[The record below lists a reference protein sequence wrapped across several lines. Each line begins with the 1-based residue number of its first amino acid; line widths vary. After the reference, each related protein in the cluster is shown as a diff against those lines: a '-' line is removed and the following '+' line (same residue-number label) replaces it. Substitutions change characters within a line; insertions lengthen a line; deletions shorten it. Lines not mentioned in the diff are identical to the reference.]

1 MSRAPF
7 CINPRT
13 TAEKTGSCGLQFVV
27 TACSYWYCSGN
38 SAGQWRLCKPTF
50 FTILLEICKHKL
62 QYNTIQITIINSDSI
77 NCNKKVNKVKW
88 SRSEG
93 AINDKS
99 HWLNLVQCV
108 GLCQGGKSWY
118 WCLRLWRYEVP
129 VGGGMSCGVQHPS
142 PTPAP
147 SRAALSPVRTM
158 WSGYQH
164 FLILLTLASATTL
177 QNNNTRRDR
186 FFK

>member
-1 MSRAPF
+1 MYNVYRAPF

-13 TAEKTGSCGLQFVV
+13 TAEKTGSCCLQFVV

-62 QYNTIQITIINSDSI
+62 RYNTIQITIINPDSI

-88 SRSEG
+88 SRSVE
-93 AINDKS
+93 AIIDKS

-108 GLCQGGKSWY
+108 WDI
-118 WCLRLWRYEVP
+118 CL
-129 VGGGMSCGVQHPS
+129 
-142 PTPAP
+142 
-147 SRAALSPVRTM
+147 LSAREE
-158 WSGYQH
+158 
-164 FLILLTLASATTL
+164 LILMLAVMTLWGLSGWRDELRSAAPVTDTGSI
-177 QNNNTRRDR
+177 
-186 FFK
+186 

>member
-88 SRSEG
+88 GRSEG

-99 HWLNLVQCV
+99 HWLNLVQRVQDIC
-108 GLCQGGKSWY
+108 
-118 WCLRLWRYEVP
+118 P
-129 VGGGMSCGVQHPS
+129 V
-142 PTPAP
+142 
-147 SRAALSPVRTM
+147 
-158 WSGYQH
+158 SGREE
-164 FLILLTLASATTL
+164 LILMLAVMTLWGPSGWRDELRSAAPVTGSI
-177 QNNNTRRDR
+177 
-186 FFK
+186 

>member
-13 TAEKTGSCGLQFVV
+13 TAEKTGSCCLQFVV

-99 HWLNLVQCV
+99 HWQCV
-108 GLCQGGKSWY
+108 WDSVRDGGKSWY
-118 WCLRLWRYEVP
+118 WWLRLWRYEVP
-129 VGGGMSCGVQHPS
+129 VGGGMSCGVQPPS
-142 PTPAP
+142 LSPAP
-147 SRAALSPVRTM
+147 SRAALSPVWTM

-164 FLILLTLASATTL
+164 FLISLTLASATTL